1 MHRRDADTFLAN
13 HNTIFFCFN
22 CGASSFGALKYYGR
36 LLHLIITPCSVV
48 KLHWGDVVPFVFNE
62 TTRVQHSMN
71 LESVL
76 FSYQSKVVGIMLPLI
91 ENIANNGMLRSAYTI
106 AQPEKSQE
114 NFILIRISFQKQK
127 KQ

>member
-1 MHRRDADTFLAN
+1 
-13 HNTIFFCFN
+13 
-22 CGASSFGALKYYGR
+22 
-36 LLHLIITPCSVV
+36 
-48 KLHWGDVVPFVFNE
+48 
-62 TTRVQHSMN
+62 MN

-114 NFILIRISFQKQK
+114 NFILVRISFQKQK